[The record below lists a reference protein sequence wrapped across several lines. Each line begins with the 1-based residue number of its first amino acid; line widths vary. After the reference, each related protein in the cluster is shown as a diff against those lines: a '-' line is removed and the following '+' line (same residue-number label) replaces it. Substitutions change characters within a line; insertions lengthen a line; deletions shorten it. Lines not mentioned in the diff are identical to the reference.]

1 MMAKLLGR
9 REFVVVD
16 VMQSPADPASAAS
29 ASQIDLRSVE
39 KAAHLLEPEIGSF
52 LIRKTIR
59 HHRSVKI
66 FHIKSTREQCNTSL
80 LVRARRTGL

>member
-16 VMQSPADPASAAS
+16 VMQSPAGLASAAS

-39 KAAHLLEPEIGSF
+39 KAAHSDWSTSYSPVLSF
-52 LIRKTIR
+52 SGDLKVQLRTMRLHWGKYMAKTPSAYWN
-59 HHRSVKI
+59 HFS
-66 FHIKSTREQCNTSL
+66 E
-80 LVRARRTGL
+80 